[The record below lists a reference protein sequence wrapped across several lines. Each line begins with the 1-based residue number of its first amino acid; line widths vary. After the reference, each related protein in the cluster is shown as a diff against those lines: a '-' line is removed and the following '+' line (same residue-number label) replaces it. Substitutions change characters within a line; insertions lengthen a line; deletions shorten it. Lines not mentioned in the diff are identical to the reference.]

1 MEILISFTT
10 TVGVVEALRTTK
22 DVAVDIV
29 NQSIVLWLKNK
40 KFPDPIGR
48 DPWNNRDV
56 NRDYPPISFYPQNMW
71 FYIYVSA
78 SGRYDYQEWHYYDGY
93 LIITEEYVISNG
105 IVNFTYT
112 RKEGG
117 VLTTTSDSWGS
128 GGGGIFP
135 LLRVSNSYMSL
146 NPIGD
151 RNSNA
156 SSSREG
162 PVTNQGPMSYYK
174 EKRSTF
180 VTWSFYVSD
189 R

>member
-56 NRDYPPISFYPQNMW
+56 NRGYPPMSFYPQNMW
-71 FYIYVSA
+71 FYIYMA
-78 SGRYDYQEWHYYDGY
+78 SFNGYDYQEWHYYGGA
-93 LIITEEYVISNG
+93 LIITEETIVSNG

-117 VLTTTSDSWGS
+117 VLTTISDSWGS
-128 GGGGIFP
+128 DRSGIVP
-135 LLRVSNSYMSL
+135 LQRVSHSYMTR
-146 NPIGD
+146 NPI
-151 RNSNA
+151 RNSSA

-162 PVTNQGPMSYYK
+162 PVTNQCPMSYYK
-174 EKRSTF
+174 EARQDT
-180 VTWSFYVSD
+180 TTYSFYVSD

>member
-48 DPWNNRDV
+48 DPWNNRGV
-56 NRDYPPISFYPQNMW
+56 NRGYPPMGFYPQNMW
-71 FYIYVSA
+71 FYIYMA
-78 SGRYDYQEWHYYDGY
+78 SFNGYDYQEWHYYDGY
-93 LIITEEYVISNG
+93 LIITEETIASNG

-117 VLTTTSDSWGS
+117 VLTTISDSWGS
-128 GGGGIFP
+128 DRSGIVPFK
-135 LLRVSNSYMSL
+135 RVSHSYMTL
-146 NPIGD
+146 HPI
-151 RNSNA
+151 RNSSA

-174 EKRSTF
+174 EARQDIT
-180 VTWSFYVSD
+180 TYSFYVSD